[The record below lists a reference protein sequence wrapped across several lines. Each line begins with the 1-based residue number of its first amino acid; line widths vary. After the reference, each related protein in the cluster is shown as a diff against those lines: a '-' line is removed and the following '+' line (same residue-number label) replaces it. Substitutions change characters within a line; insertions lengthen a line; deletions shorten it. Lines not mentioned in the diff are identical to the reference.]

1 MPVEVERQISEVIE
15 PLAKKP
21 CIDDSMAG
29 PVLRFAKLTAKA
41 FTPTRGS
48 KLAAGYDLYRH
59 ETLSLI
65 RETNYMNCHSLGSDC
80 HSTICIQKI
89 QWKFSW

>member
-1 MPVEVERQISEVIE
+1 MPVEVERQISEVVE

-21 CIDDSMAG
+21 CIEDTMAG

-59 ETLSLI
+59 DTSI
-65 RETNYMNCHSLGSDC
+65 RETKYHSLGSQGLLC
-80 HSTICIQKI
+80 HSPANHYK
-89 QWKFSW
+89 